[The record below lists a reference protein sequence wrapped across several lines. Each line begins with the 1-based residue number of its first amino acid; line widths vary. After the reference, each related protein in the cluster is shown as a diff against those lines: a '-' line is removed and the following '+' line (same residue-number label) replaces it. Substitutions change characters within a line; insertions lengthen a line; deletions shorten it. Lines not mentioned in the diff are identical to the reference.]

1 MLRARSSH
9 VPVDEG
15 IDAAIVAAMAP
26 GAALVAAHP
35 FDSDMSQRRERLTLR
50 FALDPEL
57 RRLVHRHELFNRSQL
72 FAWVAGAGLPVV
84 AGGDVHRAA
93 HLGGW
98 KTLLPCARD
107 EQAVVDYLR
116 TSRPV
121 YLTTLERVPGAPRG
135 VSPRA
140 AASRRASGRRPRGTR
155 WPARSAGSRRT
166 R

>member
-15 IDAAIVAAMAP
+15 IDAAIVAAMAA
-26 GAALVAAHP
+26 GAA
-35 FDSDMSQRRERLTLR
+35 
-50 FALDPEL
+50 
-57 RRLVHRHELFNRSQL
+57 L

-121 YLTTLERVPGAPRG
+121 YLTTLERVPERL
-135 VSPRA
+135 A
-140 AASRRASGRRPRGTR
+140 A
-155 WPARSAGSRRT
+155 
-166 R
+166 